1 MPAAVRYFEDFRPG
15 DVIELG
21 SRTITKVVLTIKGLS
36 LLGRR
41 PA

>member
-1 MPAAVRYFEDFRPG
+1 VTGPVRHFEDFHPG

-21 SRTITKVVLTIKGLS
+21 SRTIKGLS